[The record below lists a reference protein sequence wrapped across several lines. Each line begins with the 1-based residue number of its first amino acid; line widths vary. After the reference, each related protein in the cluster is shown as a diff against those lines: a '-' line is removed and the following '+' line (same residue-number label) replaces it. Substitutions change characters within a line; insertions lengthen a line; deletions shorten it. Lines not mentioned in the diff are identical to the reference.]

1 MSLGYFQSIKKPK
14 KCQRRYST
22 ETFKTFPNVGNTDID
37 TYSKLDH
44 EGVYNAAD
52 HSDEVEGVPVVFEV
66 ALEEKQDE
74 TCLSKYVHVHLE
86 LSRALQ
92 IVWQPWS
99 ADKDKAKQKSAR
111 WHCISSKAKLK
122 MKTKIK
128 RKRRCEAWN

>member
-52 HSDEVEGVPVVFEV
+52 HGDEVKGVPVVFEV
-66 ALEEKQDE
+66 TLERRKNMNIRF
-74 TCLSKYVHVHLE
+74 CIHVFKINAELEGFVDLRSELE
-86 LSRALQ
+86 LVCS
-92 IVWQPWS
+92 
-99 ADKDKAKQKSAR
+99 
-111 WHCISSKAKLK
+111 
-122 MKTKIK
+122 
-128 RKRRCEAWN
+128 

>member
-14 KCQRRYST
+14 KYQRRYST
-22 ETFKTFPNVGNTDID
+22 ETFKTFPTDID

-52 HSDEVEGVPVVFEV
+52 HSDEVKGVPVVFEI

-92 IVWQPWS
+92 IVWQP
-99 ADKDKAKQKSAR
+99 
-111 WHCISSKAKLK
+111 
-122 MKTKIK
+122 
-128 RKRRCEAWN
+128 

>member
-1 MSLGYFQSIKKPK
+1 MSILVQIFNIPSISLGYFQSIKKPK
-14 KCQRRYST
+14 KCQRRYNT
-22 ETFKTFPNVGNTDID
+22 ETFKTFPNVGNTNKD

-52 HSDEVEGVPVVFEV
+52 HGDEVKGVPVVFEV

-92 IVWQPWS
+92 IVWQP
-99 ADKDKAKQKSAR
+99 
-111 WHCISSKAKLK
+111 
-122 MKTKIK
+122 
-128 RKRRCEAWN
+128 